1 MIVYKGKAKN
11 FPVFMKNLRKQY
23 ALKKRQLITK
33 KTLLSEVVE
42 CLNTTPK

>member
-1 MIVYKGKAKN
+1 MIVYKGKAKDY
-11 FPVFMKNLRKQY
+11 PVFIKNIRKQY
-23 ALKKRQLITK
+23 AKKKRQLITK

>member
-1 MIVYKGKAKN
+1 MIVYKGKAKD

-33 KTLLSEVVE
+33 KTKVSEVVE
-42 CLNTTPK
+42 CLNITPK

>member
-1 MIVYKGKAKN
+1 MIVYKGKAKD
-11 FPVFMKNLRKQY
+11 FPMFMKNLRKQY

-33 KTLLSEVVE
+33 KTKISEVVE